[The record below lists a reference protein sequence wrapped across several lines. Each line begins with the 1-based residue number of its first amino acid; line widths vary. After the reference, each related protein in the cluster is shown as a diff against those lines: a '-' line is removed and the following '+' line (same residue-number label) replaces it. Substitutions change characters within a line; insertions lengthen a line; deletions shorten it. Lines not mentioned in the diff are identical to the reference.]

1 MTEKRNVR
9 VLVLEDSPER
19 IKRFKAYFGVN
30 DHFVFE
36 ADFTDDADQAIAL
49 FQQKPYDLLFLDHD
63 LGEGSNPDPENNGKR
78 FTASLIGNPRAIHV
92 AMAVVHSINP
102 MGNPAMC
109 DDLKNAGV
117 WCYGI
122 PWVWERLDT
131 ITGRLARQINVNA
144 VPMQRREKRDDL

>member
-49 FQQKPYDLLFLDHD
+49 FQQNPYDLLFLDHD
-63 LGEGSNPDPENNGKR
+63 LDEGSNPDHENNGKR
-78 FTASLIGNPRAIHV
+78 FTASLVDNPRAIHV

-117 WCYGI
+117 WCAGI
-122 PWVWERLDT
+122 PWAWERLDT
-131 ITGRLARQINVNA
+131 ITGRLARQMNVK
-144 VPMQRREKRDDL
+144 REGR

>member
-1 MTEKRNVR
+1 MTEKRSVR

-49 FQQKPYDLLFLDHD
+49 FQQNPYDLLFLDHD

-78 FTASLIGNPRAIHV
+78 FTQWLLERRSNPTV
-92 AMAVVHSINP
+92 TMAAVHSLNFGAAHRMTQDIRQAGITTYKLPFIWNDMNDA
-102 MGNPAMC
+102 MGIFRS
-109 DDLKNAGV
+109 LLEKKG
-117 WCYGI
+117 
-122 PWVWERLDT
+122 EE
-131 ITGRLARQINVNA
+131 GR
-144 VPMQRREKRDDL
+144 

>member
-19 IKRFKAYFGVN
+19 IKRFKTYFGVN

-63 LGEGSNPDPENNGKR
+63 LDEGSNPDPENNGKR

-109 DDLKNAGV
+109 DDLRNAGV

>member
-49 FQQKPYDLLFLDHD
+49 FQQKPHDLLFLDHD
-63 LGEGSNPDPENNGKR
+63 LDEGSNPDPENNGKR
-78 FTASLIGNPRAIHV
+78 FTASLIGNPRATQV

-109 DDLKNAGV
+109 DDLRNAGV
-117 WCYGI
+117 WCKGI

-131 ITGRLARQINVNA
+131 ITGRLARQINVT
-144 VPMQRREKRDDL
+144 QRKKVADDL

>member
-49 FQQKPYDLLFLDHD
+49 FQQNPYDLLFLDHD
-63 LGEGSNPDPENNGKR
+63 LGEGSNPDPENNGAR
-78 FTASLIGNPRAIHV
+78 FTSALI
-92 AMAVVHSINP
+92 S
-102 MGNPAMC
+102 
-109 DDLKNAGV
+109 
-117 WCYGI
+117 
-122 PWVWERLDT
+122 RLDT
-131 ITGRLARQINVNA
+131 SACSFAGVHSLNFCAASRMVHDIKQAGIATVPLPFVWNDMGHAMGLFRRVLEKKGEEGR
-144 VPMQRREKRDDL
+144 

>member
-63 LGEGSNPDPENNGKR
+63 LDEGSNPDPENNGKR